1 MLNEIRS
8 FFEKLREEPAPAW
21 PEGVSAIGPDGGDL
35 RAESEHHWRL
45 MMQSVDELEAKIV
58 DLYDAG
64 ADAPVAIDLIDEVV
78 AIIRRRDKPRDM
90 RVQEIGRLMSRW
102 EAPSQR
108 PSRRT
113 L

>member
-8 FFEKLREEPAPAW
+8 FFEKLRQKPAPAW

-64 ADAPVAIDLIDEVV
+64 ADVPAAIDLVDEIV
-78 AIIRRRDKPRDM
+78 AIIRRKDKPQDL
-90 RVQEIGRLMSRW
+90 RVKEIGLLLQKRS
-102 EAPSQR
+102 
-108 PSRRT
+108 
-113 L
+113 